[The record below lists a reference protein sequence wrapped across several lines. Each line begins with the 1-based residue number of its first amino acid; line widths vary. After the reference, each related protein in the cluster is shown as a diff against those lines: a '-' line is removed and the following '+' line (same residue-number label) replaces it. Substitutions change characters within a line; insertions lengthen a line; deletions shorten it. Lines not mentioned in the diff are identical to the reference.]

1 MKKLSIRKN
10 ISMAVGIAISLSIGL
25 SALLTATSQAQ
36 AQSRPIALS
45 HYIFPEFTE
54 GYIFL
59 KGGPINKGALNFNA
73 LTEEVVF
80 MSKGKVLAIGEN
92 EIARVD
98 SVLIAGRKFVV
109 FNNKFAELLFEK
121 GGSPNR
127 PAAGGF
133 RLFAEH
139 KCSVIPP
146 GKPGPYGTTSQTS
159 STVTLS
165 SIIGGGTVYNLSL
178 PDGYKTKPYTYYWI
192 EKDGNAQKFSTIKQ
206 IQKAYPAKA
215 DAIKSYLKSHKVKIE
230 DYDSVR
236 DFVIFLEE

>member
-1 MKKLSIRKN
+1 MKNLSIRK
-10 ISMAVGIAISLSIGL
+10 SISLGIGIIIGL
-25 SALLTATSQAQ
+25 AIIPAATLQTL
-36 AQSRPIALS
+36 AQSRPIVLS

-92 EIARVD
+92 EIGRVD

-121 GGSPNR
+121 GGSPNL
-127 PAAGGF
+127 PSAGGF

-192 EKDGNAQKFSTIKQ
+192 EKGGNAQKFSTIKQ
-206 IQKAYPAKA
+206 IQKAYAAKA
-215 DAIKSYLKSHKVKIE
+215 DAIKSYLKDHKVKME
-230 DYDSVR
+230 DYDSVK

>member
-1 MKKLSIRKN
+1 MKNIGIRK
-10 ISMAVGIAISLSIGL
+10 SIGL
-25 SALLTATSQAQ
+25 CLIISLAFIASASAPALAQ
-36 AQSRPIALS
+36 TRGIVIS
-45 HYIFPEFTE
+45 HYIFSEFTE

-92 EIARVD
+92 EIGRVD

-109 FNNKFAELLFEK
+109 FNNKFVELLFEQ
-121 GGSPNR
+121 GGSPNL

-159 STVTLS
+159 STVALS
-165 SIIGGGTVYNLSL
+165 SIIGGGTIYNLSL

-215 DAIKSYLKSHKVKIE
+215 GAIKSYLKEHKVKME
-230 DYDSVR
+230 DYDSVK